1 MAPGGTMTS
10 STLPFQGGVGQPQP
24 TYGALYGGALEEEP
38 EPIK

>member
-1 MAPGGTMTS
+1 MAPGGTITG

-24 TYGALYGGALEEEP
+24 SYGTFDGDAEDEP